1 MNPTIS
7 RPLGSSPSV
16 LLAHNERLVREA
28 IAGIL
33 QRSGFVVLDQ
43 TDAIDQ
49 LQQRVR
55 QHHPDLLLLDW
66 ELLEGK
72 IDTLY
77 ALKKEFPD
85 SRIVILSS
93 AQPPPLVSTL
103 LEAGVS
109 GCLSLNLSSE
119 ELIES
124 LNVIA
129 QGDIIVSRGI
139 VEQLVQGLD
148 RSNDPEELFNS
159 LSERQREVISLVVN
173 GMTNREIANTLIIT
187 ENTVKVHLRNI
198 LDKLDLRNRQQL
210 AAFAA
215 QSGLVLLNPSS
226 DSMGSA
232 F

>member
-1 MNPTIS
+1 MNRTIL

-33 QRSGFVVLDQ
+33 QEAGSEVLDQ

-55 QHHPDLLLLDW
+55 QHNPDLLLLDW

-85 SRIVILSS
+85 SRIVILSP

-103 LEAGVS
+103 LEAGAS

-148 RSNDPEELFNS
+148 RSNDREELFNS

-173 GMTNREIANTLIIT
+173 GMTNREIASTLIIT

-215 QSGLVLLNPSS
+215 SYIQ
-226 DSMGSA
+226 
-232 F
+232 